1 VYKEEA
7 GGGGEYAEESRV
19 YKLSVIIL
27 RTGHQLFFSIL

>member
-1 VYKEEA
+1 VYKDEAA
-7 GGGGEYAEESRV
+7 GGVYAEESRV